1 MEKILILILYGL
13 TYVEWMSFYYVVLKE
28 KVQKPATGRLIVF
41 VLLLILRIAGILW
54 NGHMYI
60 LLDVVWIAFTCAFY
74 AFSVRKAMKAWI
86 IMLIIISI
94 LESCVDRV
102 LAAFSV
108 CSSYHRLVRVIVCG
122 AFVTGIVW
130 IYYLVI
136 GRKIHKEKIVLPK
149 KVWTLFGCVMFVIMF
164 MIVYYEFVL
173 EEIPDITMVK
183 IGSLLIL
190 SGGISISMMMV
201 AVVYYINSTIQY
213 RLQNEMLE
221 LYNEQQREYF
231 TKMLEKEEDTRHFRH
246 DITNHLM
253 AIKNIAESEK
263 VCSYVEDLLQ
273 DIQNQEYAQYDV
285 GNDVVNGII
294 NYYLLPLN
302 GRCDIKV
309 DGYIGDVESVS
320 SKDLCTI
327 VSNVIK
333 NAVEAVEK
341 VEGEQC
347 KITVVM
353 NRGQKYMKIH
363 VENSI
368 DEEIVMDADGLPRTS
383 KQDSEHHGL
392 GLRNMVCAVE
402 KNHGTYSIQIQ
413 DHMFII
419 DINLRI

>member
-1 MEKILILILYGL
+1 MEKILILILYGV

-60 LLDVVWIAFTCAFY
+60 LLDVVWIAFTWAFY
-74 AFSVRKAMKAWI
+74 ALPLRKAMKEWLFL
-86 IMLIIISI
+86 LIVLSVI
-94 LESCVDRV
+94 ESSVDGV

-108 CSSYHRLVRVIVCG
+108 CSSHHRLVRDMFCTFLVI
-122 AFVTGIVW
+122 GILW
-130 IYYLVI
+130 IYYFVI

-164 MIVYYEFVL
+164 MLVYYVFVL
-173 EEIPDITMVK
+173 EEIPNMKMVK

-190 SGGISISMMMV
+190 VGGISISMMMV
-201 AVVYYINSTIQY
+201 AVIYYFNSMIQY
-213 RLQNEMLE
+213 RLQNEMSE

-285 GNDVVNGII
+285 GNDVVNSII

-302 GRCDIKV
+302 DRCGVKV
-309 DGYIGDVESVS
+309 DGYIGDVESIS

-341 VEGEQC
+341 VEGEQR

-402 KNHGTYSIQIQ
+402 RNHGTYSIQIQ

-419 DINLRI
+419 GINLRI

>member
-74 AFSVRKAMKAWI
+74 ALPLRKAMKEWLFL
-86 IMLIIISI
+86 LIVLSVI
-94 LESCVDRV
+94 ESSVDGV

-108 CSSYHRLVRVIVCG
+108 CSSHHRLVRDMLCTFLVI
-122 AFVTGIVW
+122 GILW
-130 IYYLVI
+130 IYYFVI

-164 MIVYYEFVL
+164 MIVYYVFVL
-173 EEIPDITMVK
+173 EEIPNMKMVK

-190 SGGISISMMMV
+190 VGGISISMMMV
-201 AVVYYINSTIQY
+201 AVIYYFNSMIQY
-213 RLQNEMLE
+213 RLQNEMSE

-231 TKMLEKEEDTRHFRH
+231 TKMLEKEEDTKHFRH

-263 VCSYVEDLLQ
+263 VCSYVEELLQ

-285 GNDVVNGII
+285 GNDVVNSII
-294 NYYLLPLN
+294 NYYLLSLN
-302 GRCDIKV
+302 DRCGIKV

-341 VEGEQC
+341 VEGEQR

-368 DEEIVMDADGLPRTS
+368 DGEIVMDVDGLPRTS

-402 KNHGTYSIQIQ
+402 RNHGTYTIQIR